1 MGNMKILDLLKDIVA
16 VDSITGTAKEQKV
29 EQFLIKHLQ
38 GMDYFKTHTE
48 QTALSAVPGDSF
60 GRAVV
65 YGLVQGK
72 SKKTIILINHHD
84 VVDIDC
90 YDKLKDIA
98 CDMDAVTEALKQ
110 MELDPEAAADF
121 ASGDWMGGR
130 GSNDMKGGMAAQLV
144 YLEEYS
150 HNPDKGSLLFLSV
163 PDEESFSCGMRHAIS
178 VLQELKEKYGLE
190 YVLCINSEP
199 NRREEG
205 VQVVPTGS
213 VGKLLPF
220 VILQGKSTHI
230 SEYVHGLSPMGILAG
245 LVAAT
250 EGNPEYKEYSGEES
264 TIAPVW
270 LRMRDCKQI
279 YDFSLP
285 DRAVG
290 YCSIQTFQKGPQE
303 IIDAFQ
309 KDLEQVLQRFYNLYP
324 EAPKMP
330 IISSKELLERAN
342 QVAGFAEWNQKAL
355 EELRKRIFEAGHSY
369 PEETLTYV
377 LEVLDFMHYT
387 EPVAIL
393 GFAPPYYPA
402 TNSLLMDRP
411 YFASLQATLA
421 KVMPVKYEPYFLG
434 VSDCSYCGLTT
445 KDNPDDYKNNTPLW
459 GKLYSF
465 DMRTL
470 AGLQVPFMLLGPWGK
485 NLHEITERVN
495 IPSLTEE
502 LPKALDAVINAAW
515 EI

>member
-1 MGNMKILDLLKDIVA
+1 MRNMKILELLKKLVA
-16 VDSITGTAKEQKV
+16 IDSITGTAKEQKV
-29 EQFLIKHLQ
+29 ENFLVKHLQ
-38 GMDYFKTHTE
+38 SMDYFKAHAE
-48 QTALSAVPGDSF
+48 QAALSAVPQDSF

-65 YGLVQGK
+65 YGLVQGQ

-84 VVDIDC
+84 VVDISC
-90 YDKLKDIA
+90 YGSYIDKA
-98 CDMDAVTEALKQ
+98 CDMDEITEVLKT
-110 MELDPEAAADF
+110 MDLDAEAAADF
-121 ASGDWMGGR
+121 ASGDWIGGR
-130 GSNDMKGGMAAQLV
+130 GSNDMKGGAAAQLV

-163 PDEESFSCGMRHAIS
+163 PDEETFSCGMRHAIS
-178 VLQELKEKYGLE
+178 VLQELKEKYDLE

-220 VILQGKSTHI
+220 VVLQGKSTHI
-230 SEYVHGLSPMGILAG
+230 SEYAHGLSPMGILAG

-250 EGNPEYKEYSGEES
+250 EGNPEYKEHCGEES

-303 IIDAFQ
+303 IIDAF
-309 KDLEQVLQRFYNLYP
+309 KTDLKQVLQRFYGLYP
-324 EAPKMP
+324 EAPQMP

-342 QVAGFAEWNQKAL
+342 QVEGFAEWNQKAL
-355 EELRKRIFEAGHSY
+355 AELRRRIFEEGHSY

-377 LEVLDFMHYT
+377 LEVLDFMCYT

-402 TNSLLMDRP
+402 TNSLLMEKP
-411 YFASLQATLA
+411 YFAKLQEVVANVL
-421 KVMPVKYEPYFLG
+421 PVKYEPYFLG

-459 GKLYSF
+459 GELYSF
-465 DMRTL
+465 DMCTL

-502 LPKALDAVINAAW
+502 LPNALDAVIKAAW